1 MPFTVADGPLGLEGI
16 FTWNGGAA
24 VLNDQSAMPRV
35 ELEEIGGLYG
45 KPANDNFRDNRVG
58 RHGQIPRPSYNRD
71 KTPTFSGL
79 VIASSLAE
87 LRSYRSDL
95 LAAFEESYL
104 ELPMRISPH
113 GSVGGP
119 SWYFMARCIGCD
131 IPERQDASRN
141 ASPTPWQRTFT
152 LSLDMS
158 DGRFYLVGGP
168 ESAGPFADATTH
180 TVTNQGRAETEP
192 IIAGTITNLAQVTLE
207 NLTVTT
213 SNGTARLRFV
223 DLPTG
228 ATDLSVNFAARAAT
242 VTVDGTDQD
251 AWPFL
256 DAFYSQWTD
265 ELIPA
270 LVGGANQ
277 LKATGLDDW
286 TVQFTSASW

>member
-16 FTWNGGAA
+16 FDWNAGAA
-24 VLNDQSAMPRV
+24 TLNDQGAMPRV

-45 KPANDNFRDNRVG
+45 KSANDDNRENRVG
-58 RHGQIPRPSYNRD
+58 RAGQNPRPSYNRD
-71 KTPTFSGL
+71 KAPTFSGL
-79 VIASSLAE
+79 VIANSLAE

-119 SWYFMARCIGCD
+119 SWYFMARCTGCE

-141 ASPTPWQRTFT
+141 ATPTPWQRTITITFH
-152 LSLDMS
+152 LS

-168 ESAGPFADATTH
+168 ESAGPFADGSTH

-192 IIAGTITNLAQVTLE
+192 IIAGTITDLSQVTLE
-207 NLTVTT
+207 NLTVPT

-223 DLPTG
+223 DLPAG

-242 VTVDGTDQD
+242 VTVSGDDVD
-251 AWPFL
+251 AWPYL